1 MINILLITFAI
12 SLIYMGIAN
21 RLSTVIN
28 ILAVQ
33 GIILFGVSL
42 IELIQINTI
51 NLIFI
56 LFETIV
62 FKTIAIPIF
71 LNNVIK
77 KNNIVREA
85 EPFVPDF
92 ASVVII
98 TGILLGSFILS
109 NIIDVEHVRKMF
121 FIVAISALFTGLFI
135 IISRKKVVTH
145 IMGYLV
151 IENGVFILSL
161 SAGSTMPMLV
171 NTGITLDIFVSV
183 LVLGIF
189 VNRIGNTFEEMNV
202 DNLTNLKD

>member
-1 MINILLITFAI
+1 MTNILLITFAI

-21 RLSTVIN
+21 RLSTYIN
-28 ILAVQ
+28 ILALQ
-33 GIILFGVSL
+33 GMILFGVSF

-62 FKTIAIPIF
+62 FKTIAIPLF
-71 LNNVIK
+71 LNYIIK

-85 EPFVPDF
+85 QPFLPDF
-92 ASVVII
+92 LSVVII
-98 TGILLGSFILS
+98 TSIILGSFILS
-109 NIIDVEHVRKMF
+109 NVVSGVHIRKIF
-121 FIVAISALFTGLFI
+121 FLVAMSALFSGLFI
-135 IISRKKVVTH
+135 IISRKKIVTH

-161 SAGSTMPMLV
+161 SAGNKMPMLV
-171 NTGITLDIFVSV
+171 NSGITLDIFVSV
-183 LVLGIF
+183 LVLGVF

>member
-1 MINILLITFAI
+1 MINILLITFSI

-33 GIILFGVSL
+33 GIILFGVSF
-42 IELIQINTI
+42 IELIQISPI

-92 ASVVII
+92 ASIVII

-109 NIIDVEHVRKMF
+109 NIINVEHIRKMF
-121 FIVAISALFTGLFI
+121 FIVAISALFSGLFI

-202 DNLTNLKD
+202 DHLTNLKD

>member
-1 MINILLITFAI
+1 MINILLVIFAI
-12 SLIYMGIAN
+12 SLLYMGIAN
-21 RLSTVIN
+21 RLTTYIN
-28 ILAVQ
+28 ILALQ
-33 GIILFGVSL
+33 GILLFGVSL

-62 FKTIAIPIF
+62 FKTIVIPIF
-71 LNNVIK
+71 LKNVIK

-85 EPFVPDF
+85 EPFLTDF
-92 ASVVII
+92 MSIVII
-98 TGILLGSFILS
+98 TSIIFGSFILS
-109 NIIDVEHVRKMF
+109 NVIDVVHLRKMF
-121 FIVAISALFTGLFI
+121 FIVALSALFTGLFI

-161 SAGSTMPMLV
+161 SAGNKMPMLV
-171 NTGITLDIFVSV
+171 NTGITLDIFVSI
-183 LVLGIF
+183 LVLGVF

>member
-1 MINILLITFAI
+1 MINILLVIFAI

-21 RLSTVIN
+21 RLSTCIN
-28 ILAVQ
+28 ILALQ
-33 GIILFGVSL
+33 GMILFGVSL

-62 FKTIAIPIF
+62 FKTIAIPVF
-71 LNNVIK
+71 LKNVIE
-77 KNNIVREA
+77 KNHIVREA

-92 ASVVII
+92 ISIVII
-98 TGILLGSFILS
+98 TCIIFGSFIFS
-109 NIIDVEHVRKMF
+109 NLIDVVHLRKMF
-121 FIVAISALFTGLFI
+121 FIVALSALFTGLFI

-183 LVLGIF
+183 LVLGLF
-189 VNRIGNTFEEMNV
+189 VNRIGNTFEEMNI

>member
-1 MINILLITFAI
+1 MTNILLITFVI

-21 RLSTVIN
+21 RLSTYIN

-33 GIILFGVSL
+33 GIILFGVSF
-42 IELIQINTI
+42 IELIQINTV

-62 FKTIAIPIF
+62 FKTIAIPLF
-71 LNNVIK
+71 LNYVIK
-77 KNNIVREA
+77 KNHIVREA
-85 EPFVPDF
+85 QPFLPDF
-92 ASVVII
+92 LSVVII
-98 TGILLGSFILS
+98 TCIILGSFILS
-109 NIIDVEHVRKMF
+109 NVITGVHIRKIF
-121 FIVAISALFTGLFI
+121 FLAAISGLLSGLFI
-135 IISRKKVVTH
+135 IITRKKVVTH

-161 SAGSTMPMLV
+161 STGNKMTMLV

-183 LVLGIF
+183 LVLGVF

>member
-1 MINILLITFAI
+1 MINILLVIFAI
-12 SLIYMGIAN
+12 SLLYMGIAN
-21 RLSTVIN
+21 QLSTCIN
-28 ILAVQ
+28 ILALQ
-33 GIILFGVSL
+33 GILLFGVSL

-71 LNNVIK
+71 LKNVIK

-85 EPFVPDF
+85 EPFLTDF
-92 ASVVII
+92 MSIVII
-98 TGILLGSFILS
+98 TSIIFGSFILS
-109 NIIDVEHVRKMF
+109 NVIDVVHLRKMF
-121 FIVAISALFTGLFI
+121 FIVALSALFTGLFI
-135 IISRKKVVTH
+135 IVSRKKVVTH

-161 SAGSTMPMLV
+161 SAGNTMPMLV

-183 LVLGIF
+183 LVLGVF
-189 VNRIGNTFEEMNV
+189 VNRIGNTFEEMNI

>member
-12 SLIYMGIAN
+12 SLIYIGIAN

-92 ASVVII
+92 ASIVII

-109 NIIDVEHVRKMF
+109 NIINVEHVRKMF

-135 IISRKKVVTH
+135 IVSRKKVVTH

-202 DNLTNLKD
+202 DHLTNLKD

>member
-1 MINILLITFAI
+1 MTNILLITFAI

-21 RLSTVIN
+21 RLSTYIN

-33 GIILFGVSL
+33 GMILFGVSF

-62 FKTIAIPIF
+62 FKTIAIPLF
-71 LNNVIK
+71 LNYIIK

-85 EPFVPDF
+85 QPFLPDF
-92 ASVVII
+92 LSVVII
-98 TGILLGSFILS
+98 TSIILGSFILS
-109 NIIDVEHVRKMF
+109 NVVSGVHIRKIF
-121 FIVAISALFTGLFI
+121 FLVAMSALFSGLFI
-135 IISRKKVVTH
+135 IISRKKIVTH

-161 SAGSTMPMLV
+161 SAGNKMPMLV
-171 NTGITLDIFVSV
+171 NSGITLDIFVSV
-183 LVLGIF
+183 LVLGVF

>member
-1 MINILLITFAI
+1 MINILLVTFVIT
-12 SLIYMGIAN
+12 LIYMGIAN
-21 RLSTVIN
+21 RLSTYIN
-28 ILAVQ
+28 ILAMQ
-33 GIILFGVSL
+33 GIILFGVSF
-42 IELIQINTI
+42 IELIQIDTI

-62 FKTIAIPIF
+62 FKTIAIPLF
-71 LNNVIK
+71 LKNVIE

-92 ASVVII
+92 ISIVII
-98 TGILLGSFILS
+98 TCIILGSFILS
-109 NIIDVEHVRKMF
+109 NVIEVVHFRKMF
-121 FIVAISALFTGLFI
+121 FIVALSALFTGLFI

-145 IMGYLV
+145 IMGYLI

-161 SAGSTMPMLV
+161 SAGNKMPMLV

-183 LVLGIF
+183 LVLGVF

-202 DNLTNLKD
+202 DNLKNLKD

>member
-1 MINILLITFAI
+1 MVNILLITFAI

-21 RLSTVIN
+21 RLSTYIN

-33 GIILFGVSL
+33 GIILFGVSF

-62 FKTIAIPIF
+62 FKTLAIPLF
-71 LNNVIK
+71 LNYVIK
-77 KNNIVREA
+77 KNKIVREA
-85 EPFVPDF
+85 QPYLPDF
-92 ASVVII
+92 ISIVII
-98 TGILLGSFILS
+98 TCILLGSFILS
-109 NIIDVEHVRKMF
+109 NIITGVHIRKMF
-121 FIVAISALFTGLFI
+121 FLVAISALLSGLFI
-135 IISRKKVVTH
+135 IITRKKIITH

-161 SAGSTMPMLV
+161 SAGNKMPMLV
-171 NTGITLDIFVSV
+171 KSGITLDIFVSV
-183 LVLGIF
+183 LVLGVF

>member
-1 MINILLITFAI
+1 MINILLVIFAI
-12 SLIYMGIAN
+12 SLLYMGIAN
-21 RLSTVIN
+21 QLSTCIN
-28 ILAVQ
+28 ILALQ
-33 GIILFGVSL
+33 GILLFGVSL
-42 IELIQINTI
+42 IELMQINTI

-62 FKTIAIPIF
+62 FKTIVIPIF
-71 LNNVIK
+71 LKNVIK

-85 EPFVPDF
+85 EPYLTDF
-92 ASVVII
+92 MSIVII
-98 TGILLGSFILS
+98 TSIIFGSFILS
-109 NIIDVEHVRKMF
+109 NVIDVVHLRKMF
-121 FIVAISALFTGLFI
+121 FIVALSALFTGLFI

-161 SAGSTMPMLV
+161 SAGNKMPMLV
-171 NTGITLDIFVSV
+171 NTGITLDIFVSI
-183 LVLGIF
+183 LVLGVF

>member
-1 MINILLITFAI
+1 MINILLVIFAI
-12 SLIYMGIAN
+12 SLLYMGIAN
-21 RLSTVIN
+21 QLSTCIN
-28 ILAVQ
+28 ILALQ
-33 GIILFGVSL
+33 GILLFGVSL

-62 FKTIAIPIF
+62 FKTIVIPIF
-71 LNNVIK
+71 LKNVIK

-85 EPFVPDF
+85 EPYLTDF
-92 ASVVII
+92 MSIVII
-98 TGILLGSFILS
+98 TSIIFGSFILS
-109 NIIDVEHVRKMF
+109 NVIDVVHLRKMF
-121 FIVAISALFTGLFI
+121 FIVALSALFTGLFI
-135 IISRKKVVTH
+135 IVSRKKVVTH

-161 SAGSTMPMLV
+161 SAGNTMPMLV

-183 LVLGIF
+183 LVLGVF
-189 VNRIGNTFEEMNV
+189 VNRIGNTFEEMNI

>member
-12 SLIYMGIAN
+12 SLIYIGIAN

-33 GIILFGVSL
+33 GIILFGVSF

-85 EPFVPDF
+85 EPFIPDF

-98 TGILLGSFILS
+98 TGILLGSIIIS
-109 NIIDVEHVRKMF
+109 NIIDVGHVRKMF

>member
-77 KNNIVREA
+77 RNNIVREA
-85 EPFVPDF
+85 EPFIPDF
-92 ASVVII
+92 ASIVII

-109 NIIDVEHVRKMF
+109 NIINVEHVRKMF

-202 DNLTNLKD
+202 DHLTNLKD

>member
-33 GIILFGVSL
+33 GIILFGVSF

-109 NIIDVEHVRKMF
+109 NIIEVAHVRKMF
-121 FIVAISALFTGLFI
+121 FIVAIAALFTGLFI

-151 IENGVFILSL
+151 IENGVFVLSL

-202 DNLTNLKD
+202 DHLSNLKD